1 MRSESETKKQPAW
14 TTAILRLIGGTA
26 AWLATLALAQFG
38 PGLLWDT
45 ELTALSWAAIA
56 LNIAA
61 GILWIV
67 SFAFFLRTIDELERK
82 ILLDAFTIT
91 LGAGF
96 VGAMAYSAAGTANLV
111 PEDFSVA
118 LFAVFLSVVYVL
130 AFAVGKIRYR

>member
-1 MRSESETKKQPAW
+1 MQSESETTKQPAW
-14 TTAILRLIGGTA
+14 TTAILRLIGGTL

-38 PGLLWDT
+38 PDHLWDT

-82 ILLDAFTIT
+82 ILLDAFTVT

-96 VGAMAYSAAGTANLV
+96 VGAMAYSAAGTADLV

-118 LFAVFLSVVYVL
+118 LFAVFLSVVYLL
-130 AFAVGKIRYR
+130 AFAAGKIRYR